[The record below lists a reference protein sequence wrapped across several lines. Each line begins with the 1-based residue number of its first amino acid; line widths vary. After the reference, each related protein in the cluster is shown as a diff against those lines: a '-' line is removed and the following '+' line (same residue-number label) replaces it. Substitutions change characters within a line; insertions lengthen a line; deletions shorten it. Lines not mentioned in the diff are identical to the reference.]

1 MKIFNLQLYNTLLII
16 KIIYCYCSSDIIPRS
31 VLMVEMGET
40 YYLLC
45 ALGDG
50 CLYYYTLNHTNGR

>member
-1 MKIFNLQLYNTLLII
+1 
-16 KIIYCYCSSDIIPRS
+16 
-31 VLMVEMGET
+31 MVEMGSI

-50 CLYYYTLNHTNGR
+50 CLYYYTLDPHTGILKQSYKIIFGHIPLFIYLFIFRSVG